1 MKNADKSCLL
11 SFNLTKKI
19 SFNIFMTLSYL
30 LHLKAQKSEK
40 IIFLRFTLHQLNLS
54 YICRVNLNYNGYK
67 LSSCRT

>member
-19 SFNIFMTLSYL
+19 SFNIFMTLSDL

-40 IIFLRFTLHQLNLS
+40 IIFFKIYFASIKFIVYLQS
-54 YICRVNLNYNGYK
+54 
-67 LSSCRT
+67 